1 MFEDIVWLLD
11 NSLFYGVKEKLRRC
25 CEKKLTPT
33 VVLTAGVLFVGEGGL
48 EPPNSSE
55 DRFTVCCNCR
65 YATPPWF
72 CVAKIYNFSIRSTKK
87 CNQYKNIIIG

>member
-33 VVLTAGVLFVGEGGL
+33 VVLTAGVSLWGRVDSNHRTHPRTDL
-48 EPPNSSE
+48 QS
-55 DRFTVCCNCR
+55 
-65 YATPPWF
+65 
-72 CVAKIYNFSIRSTKK
+72 VAIAAMRLPLGFALQKY
-87 CNQYKNIIIG
+87 IIF

>member
-33 VVLTAGVLFVGEGGL
+33 VVLTAGVLFVGEGGQFFRKISAP
-48 EPPNSSE
+48 EKR
-55 DRFTVCCNCR
+55 RFL
-65 YATPPWF
+65 
-72 CVAKIYNFSIRSTKK
+72 S
-87 CNQYKNIIIG
+87 